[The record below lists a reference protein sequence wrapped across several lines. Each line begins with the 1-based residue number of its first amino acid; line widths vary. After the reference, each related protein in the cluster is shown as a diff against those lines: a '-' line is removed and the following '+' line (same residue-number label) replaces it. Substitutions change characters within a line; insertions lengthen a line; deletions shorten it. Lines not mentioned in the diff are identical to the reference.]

1 MNKPILLKRRLI
13 DRVRKAG
20 LLMQVDYVR
29 YLADYLRTRS
39 ENRRIEADNPQIR
52 FPPSYLAYD
61 AYSSCAHAWYL
72 ETGRKAAQAIW
83 KLLAPWLAGP
93 GHASPALVVEWGCG
107 PARIIRHLPAVCRRS
122 DVRFIGTDYNRE
134 TIAWCQASVSGI
146 AFEHNGLTPPLPMP
160 DASVDA
166 LYCVS
171 VFTHLSEEMH
181 FAWIAE
187 IARVLRPGGIVLM
200 ALNGDRFLPTLNDA
214 ERPRYESGQLV
225 VRGNVLEGSR
235 TYLAFHPP
243 AFVRDKLL
251 AGLEVLVHE
260 TNPDPH
266 ISSGQ
271 DIWIARRPLQGP
283 VPE

>member
-1 MNKPILLKRRLI
+1 MNKPMLLKRRLI
-13 DRVRKAG
+13 DRLRKAG
-20 LLMQVDYVR
+20 LLMHVDYVR
-29 YLADYLRTRS
+29 YLLDYLRTRS
-39 ENRRIEADNPQIR
+39 ENRRIEEANPEIR

-72 ETGRKAAQAIW
+72 ETGRCAAQAIW
-83 KLLAPWLAGP
+83 KLLAPWLADG
-93 GHASPALVVEWGCG
+93 GRRHPALVVEWGCG
-107 PARIIRHLPAVCRRS
+107 PARIIRHLPAVSNRS
-122 DVRFIGTDYNRE
+122 DVRFIGTDYNRK
-134 TIAWCQASVSGI
+134 TIVWCKESI
-146 AFEHNGLTPPLPMP
+146 ADVGFEHNGLTPPLPIA

-181 FAWIAE
+181 FAWIGE

-200 ALNGDRFLPTLNDA
+200 ALNGDRFIPTLGDA
-214 ERPRYESGQLV
+214 ERSRYESGELV

-243 AFVRDKLL
+243 GFVRDKLL

-271 DIWIARRPLQGP
+271 DIWIARRPLPDSGP
-283 VPE
+283 G